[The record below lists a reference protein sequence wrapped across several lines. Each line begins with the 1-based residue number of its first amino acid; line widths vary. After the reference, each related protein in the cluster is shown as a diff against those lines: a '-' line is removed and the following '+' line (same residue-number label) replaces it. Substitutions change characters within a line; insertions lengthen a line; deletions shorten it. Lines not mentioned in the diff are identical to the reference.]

1 MLWIALELPALPLQI
16 AERGGSRPSPFAIA
30 EGPAQRPVVLCANAA
45 ARDAGV
51 REGMAVAAAKALASA
66 LESKPRDPVAE
77 RAALE
82 RLAGWACQF
91 TPMVAIEA
99 GGLVLE
105 IEESLRLFGGLAK
118 LTGAIRQGVR
128 ALGFHATYGVAPTPL
143 AARLFARAEAQGVS
157 MRACLD
163 AVELPARVGEL
174 PLFLTDWPARSI
186 ALLTDLGVLRFR
198 DVLAL
203 PRAGLAKRF
212 GPEVGVS
219 LDRVLALLPDPR
231 EPYIPHARFH
241 SKLELPAEAKSVE
254 AILFPL
260 KRLLVEMEGFLRGRG
275 AGVQRLV
282 VELEHSS
289 RACTRLPLEFGSPE
303 READF
308 VLSIAREKLSRT
320 SLAAPAIGLKLHA
333 EALLEF
339 KPREESWL
347 PGREEQA
354 VDRARLLERLAARLG
369 EGRVFGIAL
378 ANDHRPERSWLARR
392 PTAPRTSFDGGPRPV
407 WLLHRPQRLI
417 AEEGQPKLQGA
428 LDLVAGPERIESGWW
443 DGEPVGRDYFVAV
456 NPAGEALWVYREHR
470 NPAAWYLHGV
480 FA

>member
-1 MLWIALELPALPLQI
+1 M
-16 AERGGSRPSPFAIA
+16 
-30 EGPAQRPVVLCANAA
+30 
-45 ARDAGV
+45 
-51 REGMAVAAAKALASA
+51 REGMALAAAKALAA
-66 LESKPRDPVAE
+66 DLESIPRDGPAE
-77 RAALE
+77 RCALE
-82 RLAGWACQF
+82 RLAGWASQY

-99 GGLVLE
+99 DGLVLE

-118 LTGAIRQGVR
+118 LTGAIRWGVR
-128 ALGFHATYGVAPTPL
+128 AQGFQATYGVAPTPL

-157 MRACLD
+157 MRACLED
-163 AVELPARVGEL
+163 GELKARIAEL
-174 PLFLTDWPARSI
+174 PLFLTDWPAASL
-186 ALLTDLGVLRFR
+186 ALLTELGILRFR
-198 DVLAL
+198 DILAL

-212 GPEVGVS
+212 GPQVGRS
-219 LDRVLALLPDPR
+219 LDRLLALLPDPR
-231 EPYIPHARFH
+231 EPYIPPARFH
-241 SKLELPAEAKSVE
+241 SKLEFSAEAKSIE

-282 VELEHSS
+282 VDLEHSS

-308 VLSIAREKLSRT
+308 VLSIARERLSRT
-320 SLAAPAIGLKLHA
+320 TLAAPAIGLRLHA
-333 EALLEF
+333 DELLEYE
-339 KPREESWL
+339 PREESWL

-369 EGRVFGIAL
+369 EGRVFGITL
-378 ANDHRPERSWLARR
+378 ADDHRPERGWLARKPMAAR
-392 PTAPRTSFDGGPRPV
+392 ASFEGGPRPV
-407 WLLHRPQRLI
+407 WLLHRSQRLI
-417 AEEGQPKLQGA
+417 AEEGLPRLQGT

-456 NPAGEALWVYREHR
+456 NSGGEALWIYREHR

>member
-1 MLWIALELPALPLQI
+1 M
-16 AERGGSRPSPFAIA
+16 
-30 EGPAQRPVVLCANAA
+30 
-45 ARDAGV
+45 
-51 REGMAVAAAKALASA
+51 REGMALAAAKALATD
-66 LESKPRDPVAE
+66 LESMPRDGLAE

-82 RLAGWACQF
+82 RLAGWAGQF

-99 GGLVLE
+99 NGLVLE

-118 LTGAIRQGVR
+118 LSGAIRQGVR
-128 ALGFHATYGVAPTPL
+128 AQGFQATYGVASTPL

-157 MRACLD
+157 MRACLED
-163 AVELPARVGEL
+163 RELRTRIAEL
-174 PLFLTDWPARSI
+174 PLFLTDWPAASL
-186 ALLTDLGVLRFR
+186 ALLTELGILRFR
-198 DVLAL
+198 DILAL

-212 GPEVGVS
+212 GPQVGLS
-219 LDRVLALLPDPR
+219 LDRLLALLPDPR
-231 EPYIPHARFH
+231 EPYIPPARFH
-241 SKLELPAEAKSVE
+241 SKLELPAEAKNVE

-282 VELEHSS
+282 VDLEHSS

-320 SLAAPAIGLKLHA
+320 TLAAPAIGLRLHA
-333 EALLEF
+333 DELLEY

-347 PGREEQA
+347 PGREKQA
-354 VDRARLLERLAARLG
+354 IDRARLLERLAARLG

-378 ANDHRPERSWLARR
+378 ADDHRPERGWLARK
-392 PTAPRTSFDGGPRPV
+392 PTAARASFEGGPRPV

-417 AEEGQPKLQGA
+417 AEEGQPRLQGA

-456 NPAGEALWVYREHR
+456 NPGGEALWIYREHR

>member
-1 MLWIALELPALPLQI
+1 M
-16 AERGGSRPSPFAIA
+16 
-30 EGPAQRPVVLCANAA
+30 
-45 ARDAGV
+45 
-51 REGMAVAAAKALASA
+51 REGMALAAAKALAGDF
-66 LESKPRDPVAE
+66 ESLPRDGQAE

-82 RLAGWACQF
+82 RLAGWASQF
-91 TPMVAIEA
+91 TPMVAIEPD
-99 GGLVLE
+99 GLVLE

-128 ALGFHATYGVAPTPL
+128 AQGFQATYGVAPTPL

-157 MRACLD
+157 IRACMD
-163 AVELPARVGEL
+163 PGELRARIAEL
-174 PLFLTDWPARSI
+174 PLFLTAWPAHSL
-186 ALLTDLGVLRFR
+186 ALLTELGILRFR

-212 GPEVGVS
+212 GPEVSLS
-219 LDRVLALLPDPR
+219 LDRLLAVLPDPR
-231 EPYIPHARFH
+231 EPYIPPATFQ

-275 AGVQRLV
+275 AGVQRLRI
-282 VELEHSS
+282 ELEHSS
-289 RACTRLPLEFGSPE
+289 RPCTRLALEFGSPE
-303 READF
+303 RETDF
-308 VLSIAREKLSRT
+308 VLSIARERLSRT
-320 SLAAPAIGLKLHA
+320 TLVAPAIGLRLHA
-333 EALLEF
+333 EELLEY

-354 VDRARLLERLAARLG
+354 VDRARLLERLGARLG

-378 ANDHRPERSWLARR
+378 ADDHRPERGWLARKPAATR
-392 PTAPRTSFDGGPRPV
+392 SAFEGGPRPV

-417 AEEGQPKLQGA
+417 AEEGKPRLQGA

-456 NPAGEALWVYREHR
+456 NPGGEALWIYREHR

>member
-1 MLWIALELPALPLQI
+1 
-16 AERGGSRPSPFAIA
+16 
-30 EGPAQRPVVLCANAA
+30 
-45 ARDAGV
+45 
-51 REGMAVAAAKALASA
+51 MAVAAAKALAGA
-66 LESKPRDPVAE
+66 FESKPRDPDAE

-99 GGLVLE
+99 GGIVLE
-105 IEESLRLFGGLAK
+105 IEGSLRLFGGLAK
-118 LTGAIRQGVR
+118 LSASIREGVR
-128 ALGFHATYGVAPTPL
+128 ALGFHAACGVAPTPI
-143 AARLFARAEAQGVS
+143 AARLFARAETQGVS

-163 AVELPARVGEL
+163 AAELPARVAEL
-174 PLFLTDWPARSI
+174 PLFLTDWPARSL

-212 GPEVGVS
+212 GPEVCGS
-219 LDRVLALLPDPR
+219 IDRLLALLPDPR
-231 EPYIPHARFH
+231 KPYIPPARFH
-241 SKLELPAEAKSVE
+241 SRLELPAEAHSVE

-275 AGVQRLV
+275 AGVQRFV

-289 RACTRLPLEFGSPE
+289 SPRTRLGLEFGSPE

-308 VLSIAREKLSRT
+308 VLSIARERLSRT
-320 SLAAPAIGLKLHA
+320 SLAAPAIGLRLHA
-333 EALLEF
+333 EELLEY

-347 PGREEQA
+347 PGREEQ
-354 VDRARLLERLAARLG
+354 VLDRARLLERLAARLG

-378 ANDHRPERSWLARR
+378 ADDHRPERGWLARK
-392 PTAPRTSFDGGPRPV
+392 PPAPRPPFDGGPRPV

-417 AEEGQPKLQGA
+417 AEEGRPRLQGA

-456 NPAGEALWVYREHR
+456 NPAGEALWIYREHR